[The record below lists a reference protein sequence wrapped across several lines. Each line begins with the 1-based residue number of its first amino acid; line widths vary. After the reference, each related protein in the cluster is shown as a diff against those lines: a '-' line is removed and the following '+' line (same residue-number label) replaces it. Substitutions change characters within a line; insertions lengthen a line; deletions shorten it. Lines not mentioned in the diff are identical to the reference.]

1 MVVIPKPNKQS
12 YNSSKLFRLI
22 VLLNMLGKLIEKVI
36 GKRLQFLTVSN
47 DFIHLSQLR
56 GLKFKSIIDVGV
68 ALTHIIRSGWV
79 KNLLTSTLAFDIMQ
93 FFLSLNHCL
102 LTLIL
107 KKAGFDNHIIL
118 FFANYLVGRK
128 MNYFWNSFT
137 SPLFDVNVGVGQDSV
152 LSPILSALY
161 LSLLLYI
168 LEKHL
173 KNLKIPVS
181 IISFVDDGLFIS
193 QSKSFHTFNCCLFCS
208 YNVISK
214 LLEKFGLIVEHSKT
228 EVFHFNRSQGIFN
241 PPSLDISPIRGII
254 LWPKNMWKYLG
265 FIFDRK
271 LSFYQ
276 HVDFYSN
283 KAMSMVKC
291 IKILGNSNWGIN
303 LTQKC
308 LLYKTCI
315 LSIALYRFQLWFY
328 NHAPISYHLKI
339 LGKIQRKA
347 TIWIL
352 GAFKTFPSL
361 GIKAIADL
369 IPIKLHLQKLGE
381 RLQLWAH
388 LFLPNHLI
396 WSLMDSPHSASMS
409 QHSALLDS
417 LTRCQ
422 CSLIKNHLVDMDNRF
437 NGIFPSFT
445 PLHSELSPGYR
456 VIDNFSDWL
465 VFNLHS
471 KQNGNKTCTQQLDN
485 MIIKSSNSPSTAI
498 IVTDASIKNDIATS
512 ILHMYTFNN
521 PIAKTIHYVVYIT
534 STEAELFAIRCG
546 INQVSNHNGISKI
559 IIVTNS
565 IYAAKK
571 IFDPSIHLFQ
581 VYSVA
586 ILAELRKFFL
596 WHQDNSIKFW
606 KCSSHLN

>member
-1 MVVIPKPNKQS
+1 
-12 YNSSKLFRLI
+12 
-22 VLLNMLGKLIEKVI
+22 MLGKLIEKVI

-254 LWPKNMWKYLG
+254 L
-265 FIFDRK
+265 
-271 LSFYQ
+271 
-276 HVDFYSN
+276 
-283 KAMSMVKC
+283 
-291 IKILGNSNWGIN
+291 
-303 LTQKC
+303 
-308 LLYKTCI
+308 
-315 LSIALYRFQLWFY
+315 
-328 NHAPISYHLKI
+328 
-339 LGKIQRKA
+339 
-347 TIWIL
+347 
-352 GAFKTFPSL
+352 
-361 GIKAIADL
+361 
-369 IPIKLHLQKLGE
+369 
-381 RLQLWAH
+381 
-388 LFLPNHLI
+388 
-396 WSLMDSPHSASMS
+396 
-409 QHSALLDS
+409 
-417 LTRCQ
+417 
-422 CSLIKNHLVDMDNRF
+422 
-437 NGIFPSFT
+437 
-445 PLHSELSPGYR
+445 
-456 VIDNFSDWL
+456 
-465 VFNLHS
+465 
-471 KQNGNKTCTQQLDN
+471 
-485 MIIKSSNSPSTAI
+485 
-498 IVTDASIKNDIATS
+498 
-512 ILHMYTFNN
+512 
-521 PIAKTIHYVVYIT
+521 
-534 STEAELFAIRCG
+534 
-546 INQVSNHNGISKI
+546 
-559 IIVTNS
+559 
-565 IYAAKK
+565 
-571 IFDPSIHLFQ
+571 
-581 VYSVA
+581 
-586 ILAELRKFFL
+586 
-596 WHQDNSIKFW
+596 
-606 KCSSHLN
+606 